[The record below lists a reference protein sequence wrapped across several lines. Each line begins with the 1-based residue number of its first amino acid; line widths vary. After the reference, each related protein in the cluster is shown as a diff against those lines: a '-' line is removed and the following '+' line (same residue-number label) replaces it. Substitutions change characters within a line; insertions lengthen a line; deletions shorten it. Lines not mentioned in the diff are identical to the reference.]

1 MNREL
6 INQVG
11 SLQQVKGPFESQD
24 EIRVTGARACKIGI
38 SIGEDDFMSWK
49 SNIETGK
56 QGEDF
61 IFTINGEEIHMGRT
75 YMYETDHPVSNA
87 IITFPDGAPQSVIV
101 DIAYYPQLD

>member
-1 MNREL
+1 MTLN
-6 INQVG
+6 NQVG
-11 SLQQVKGPFESQD
+11 ALQQVKGPFNTGE
-24 EIRVTGARACKIGI
+24 EIKITGARACKIGI

-61 IFTINGEEIHMGRT
+61 VFTINEKEIHMGRT
-75 YMYETDHPVSNA
+75 YMYETDTQISNA

-101 DIAYYPQLD
+101 DIAYYAQPN